1 MVEYER
7 EREGLD
13 TSNHALRERTMVE
26 LDQKLGAVYMRLG
39 RSEEARACFDR
50 AVAREREIFAGREPD
65 AATSYYMASLH
76 ALRGEPDLA
85 IARLERVVAQLPAI
99 TRVRVAADPDLAS
112 LRELEAF
119 SKLTANS
126 QG

>member
-1 MVEYER
+1 MR
-7 EREGLD
+7 
-13 TSNHALRERTMVE
+13 ALLYGTRPEPWLPPPGVGP
-26 LDQKLGAVYMRLG
+26 L
-39 RSEEARACFDR
+39 ARNLAETRD
-50 AVAREREIFAGREPD
+50 
-65 AATSYYMASLH
+65 MASLH